1 MNTLAAVI
9 CAAMS
14 SPAHGGEPGGAASPK
29 VFDRIHAAA
38 KKPMLKQFRVELSG
52 HIAGSLND
60 AYYHHLSAGAEL
72 TFYPM
77 EVLGVGV
84 SAEYFLEQI
93 ERSHLQWVRR
103 GLLAEPATYA
113 APVWGSW
120 MTLYWLPVDGKFS
133 LFDSLIGYFDIYGA
147 LGGGVVQTTAEELRP
162 SFTAAIGQHFILA
175 DFLTLRVEVRDIL
188 YLDEHSFLG
197 EPRSSLRNQVM
208 LRIGFGLFVPP
219 SFEYGSL

>member
-1 MNTLAAVI
+1 
-9 CAAMS
+9 
-14 SPAHGGEPGGAASPK
+14 
-29 VFDRIHAAA
+29 
-38 KKPMLKQFRVELSG
+38 
-52 HIAGSLND
+52 
-60 AYYHHLSAGAEL
+60 
-72 TFYPM
+72 
-77 EVLGVGV
+77 
-84 SAEYFLEQI
+84 
-93 ERSHLQWVRR
+93 
-103 GLLAEPATYA
+103 
-113 APVWGSW
+113 